1 MIDTMRP
8 IRETIPLAEALALL
22 LDAAVPIER
31 RETVALEAAAGR
43 VIAAPPAAGVDVP
56 GFDRAAMD
64 GFAVRADDTFG
75 AGRYDAKV
83 LAIVGKILTGQVPT
97 RAVAAGECVEIATG
111 APMPDGADAVVMVEE
126 TEKGAADLIRVL
138 SPVYPRQNV

>member
-31 RETVALEAAAGR
+31 RETVPLEAAAGR

-64 GFAVRADDTFG
+64 GFAVRADDRRKRVAVDVVDLSG
-75 AGRYDAKV
+75 LER
-83 LAIVGKILTGQVPT
+83 LTGRRDFVS
-97 RAVAAGECVEIATG
+97 R
-111 APMPDGADAVVMVEE
+111 
-126 TEKGAADLIRVL
+126 
-138 SPVYPRQNV
+138 